1 MPKILII
8 EDEKN
13 IAELE
18 KDYLESNGFTVDI
31 EHDGEKGLQLALD
44 NTYSLVIID
53 LMLPNISGFSIIKKL
68 REHKDIPLLVV
79 SAKQKEVDKVRGLG
93 LGADDY
99 ITKPFS
105 PGELVAR
112 VKSNLMKY
120 NRLVGKS
127 VEEST
132 ITVGELL
139 IDLGTHEIFL
149 GEESLVFTTKEFEL
163 LAFMA
168 QNPNVAFSKERLFS
182 RIWGADNYG
191 DIATVTV
198 HIQKIRSKIEE
209 DSSSPKY
216 IETVWGVGY
225 RFVLH
230 EDGGK

>member
-1 MPKILII
+1 MAKILII

-18 KDYLESNGFTVDI
+18 KDYLESGGFTVDV
-31 EHDGEKGLQLALD
+31 ENDGMKGLEKALS
-44 NTYSLVIID
+44 NTYSLVIVD
-53 LMLPNISGFSIIKKL
+53 LMLPNISGFSIIKKI
-68 REHKDIPLLVV
+68 REQKDIPLLVV

-112 VKSNLMKY
+112 VKSNLMRY

-132 ITVGELL
+132 IRVGDLH
-139 IDLGTHEIFL
+139 IDLTSHEVVL
-149 GEESLVFTTKEFEL
+149 NEQTLVFTSKEFEL

-198 HIQKIRSKIEE
+198 HIQKIRSKIEK
-209 DSSSPKY
+209 DSSHPQF

-225 RFVLH
+225 RFVAH
-230 EDGGK
+230 NE

>member
-1 MPKILII
+1 MAKILVI
-8 EDEKN
+8 EDEVN

-18 KDYLESNGFTVDI
+18 KDYLESSGFEVDV
-31 EHDGEKGLQLALD
+31 EHDGEIGLEKALSE
-44 NTYSLVIID
+44 TYSLVIID
-53 LMLPNISGFSIIKKL
+53 LMLPNMSGFSVIKKI
-68 REHKDIPLLVV
+68 REFKDIPLLVV
-79 SAKQKEVDKVRGLG
+79 SAKVKEVDKIRGLG

-127 VEEST
+127 IEEST
-132 ITVGELL
+132 LTVGDLI
-139 IDLGTHEIFL
+139 IDLSTHEVSL
-149 GEESLVFTTKEFEL
+149 KGEVLVFTAKEFEL

-168 QNPNVAFSKERLFS
+168 QNPNVAFSKDRLFS

-209 DSSSPKY
+209 DSSHPRY

-225 RFVLH
+225 RFV
-230 EDGGK
+230 E

>member
-1 MPKILII
+1 MAKILII
-8 EDEKN
+8 EDEEN

-18 KDYLESNGFTVDI
+18 RDYLESNGYEVSV
-31 EHDGEKGLQLALD
+31 EHDGVLGLEKALSE
-44 NTYSLVIID
+44 TFSLVIVD
-53 LMLPNISGFSIIKKL
+53 LMLPNMSGFSIIKKI
-68 REHKDIPLLVV
+68 REQKDIPLLVV
-79 SAKQKEVDKVRGLG
+79 SAKIKEVDKIRGLG

-112 VKSNLMKY
+112 VQSNLMRY

-127 VEEST
+127 VEESKLQ
-132 ITVGELL
+132 VGDLE
-139 IDLGTHEIFL
+139 IDLSTHEVRL
-149 GEESLVFTTKEFEL
+149 KGDLLVFTTKEFEL

-168 QNPNVAFSKERLFS
+168 QNPNVAFSKDRLFS

-209 DSSSPKY
+209 DSSHPKY

-225 RFVLH
+225 RFV
-230 EDGGK
+230 D

>member
-1 MPKILII
+1 
-8 EDEKN
+8 
-13 IAELE
+13 
-18 KDYLESNGFTVDI
+18 
-31 EHDGEKGLQLALD
+31 
-44 NTYSLVIID
+44 
-53 LMLPNISGFSIIKKL
+53 MLPNLSGFSIIKRI

-79 SAKQKEVDKVRGLG
+79 SAKIKEVDKIRGLG

-127 VEEST
+127 VDEHT
-132 ITVGELL
+132 IEVGDLS
-139 IDLGTHEIFL
+139 IDISTHEVIL
-149 GEESLVFTTKEFEL
+149 NGETLVFTTKEFEL

-209 DSSSPKY
+209 DSSNPRY

-225 RFVLH
+225 RFV
-230 EDGGK
+230 D

>member
-1 MPKILII
+1 MAKILII
-8 EDEKN
+8 EDENN

-18 KDYLESNGFTVDI
+18 KDYLESHNYEVDI
-31 EHDGEKGLQLALD
+31 ENDGALGLEKALSE
-44 NTYSLVIID
+44 TYSLVIVD
-53 LMLPNISGFSIIKKL
+53 LMLPNMSGFSIIKKI

-79 SAKQKEVDKVRGLG
+79 SAKIKEVDKIRGLG

-112 VKSNLMKY
+112 VQSNLMRY

-127 VEEST
+127 IEESK
-132 ITVGELL
+132 IVIRDLE
-139 IDLGTHEIFL
+139 IDLSTHEVYL
-149 GEESLVFTTKEFEL
+149 RGEKLFFITKEFEL

-168 QNPNVAFSKERLFS
+168 QNPNIAFSKDRLFS

-198 HIQKIRSKIEE
+198 HVQKIRSKIED
-209 DSSSPKY
+209 DSSQPKY

-225 RFVLH
+225 RFV
-230 EDGGK
+230 D

>member
-1 MPKILII
+1 MAKILVI
-8 EDEKN
+8 EDETN

-18 KDYLESNGFTVDI
+18 KDYLESNGFEVDI
-31 EHDGEKGLQLALD
+31 EHDGQKGLDLALE
-44 NTYSLVIID
+44 NTYSLVIVD
-53 LMLPNISGFSIIKKL
+53 LMLPNLSGFSIIKKI
-68 REHKDIPLLVV
+68 REHKDIPVIVV
-79 SAKQKEVDKVRGLG
+79 SAKLKEVDKIRGLG

-127 VEEST
+127 VEEHT
-132 ITVGELL
+132 IEIGDLL
-139 IDLGTHEIFL
+139 IDLSTHEVQL
-149 GEESLVFTTKEFEL
+149 KGETLIFTTKEFEL

-209 DSSSPKY
+209 DSSHPRY

-225 RFVLH
+225 RFV
-230 EDGGK
+230 D

>member
-1 MPKILII
+1 MAKILII
-8 EDEKN
+8 EDEIN

-18 KDYLESNGFTVDI
+18 KDYLESNGFEVEV
-31 EHDGEKGLQLALD
+31 EHDGQKGLDKALE
-44 NTYSLVIID
+44 NTYSLVIVD
-53 LMLPNISGFSIIKKL
+53 LMLPHLSGFSIIKRI
-68 REHKDIPLLVV
+68 REYKDIPLLVV
-79 SAKQKEVDKVRGLG
+79 SAKLKEVDKIRGLG

-127 VEEST
+127 IDENT
-132 ITVGELL
+132 ITVGDLI
-139 IDLGTHEIFL
+139 IDLSTHEVVL
-149 GEESLVFTTKEFEL
+149 NDESLIFTSKEFEL

-209 DSSSPKY
+209 DSSHPKY

-225 RFVLH
+225 RFV
-230 EDGGK
+230 D

>member
-1 MPKILII
+1 MAKVLII
-8 EDEKN
+8 EDEQN

-18 KDYLESNGFTVDI
+18 KDYLESSGFEVDV
-31 EHDGEKGLQLALD
+31 EHDGQAGLEKALSQ
-44 NTYSLVIID
+44 TYSLVIID
-53 LMLPNISGFSIIKKL
+53 LMLPNLSGFSVIKKI

-79 SAKQKEVDKVRGLG
+79 SAKLKEVDKIRGLG

-132 ITVGELL
+132 VEIGDLFIDLTTHEVKLKEELL
-139 IDLGTHEIFL
+139 I
-149 GEESLVFTTKEFEL
+149 FTTKEFEL

-209 DSSSPKY
+209 DSSHPKY

-225 RFVLH
+225 RFVDKS
-230 EDGGK
+230 E

>member
-1 MPKILII
+1 MAKILII
-8 EDEKN
+8 EDEVN

-18 KDYLESNGFTVDI
+18 KDYLESNGFEVEV
-31 EHDGEKGLQLALD
+31 EHDGQKGLDKALE
-44 NTYSLVIID
+44 NTYSLVIVD
-53 LMLPNISGFSIIKKL
+53 LMLPNLSGFSIIKRI
-68 REHKDIPLLVV
+68 REQKDIPLLVV
-79 SAKQKEVDKVRGLG
+79 SAKLKEVDKIRGLG

-120 NRLVGKS
+120 NRLVGKGI
-127 VEEST
+127 EEDT
-132 ITVGELL
+132 ITVGDLTIELS
-139 IDLGTHEIFL
+139 THEVL
-149 GEESLVFTTKEFEL
+149 LNGESLIFTSKEFEL

-209 DSSSPKY
+209 DSSHPKY

-225 RFVLH
+225 RFV
-230 EDGGK
+230 D

>member
-1 MPKILII
+1 MAKILVI
-8 EDEKN
+8 EDEEN

-18 KDYLESNGFTVDI
+18 KDYLESSGYEVDI
-31 EHDGEKGLQLALD
+31 VNDGQEGLEKALN
-44 NTYSLVIID
+44 NTYSLVIVD
-53 LMLPNISGFSIIKKL
+53 LMLPGMSGFSVIKRI
-68 REHKDIPLLVV
+68 REHKDIPLIVV
-79 SAKQKEVDKVRGLG
+79 SAKLKEVDKIRGLG

-99 ITKPFS
+99 MTKPFS

-120 NRLVGKS
+120 NRLVGKN
-127 VEEST
+127 VEDST
-132 ITVGELL
+132 VEIGELF
-139 IDLGTHEIFL
+139 IDLTSHEVTL
-149 GEESLVFTTKEFEL
+149 KGQALTFTSKEFEL

-209 DSSSPKY
+209 DSSHPTY

-225 RFVLH
+225 RFVDKN
-230 EDGGK
+230 E

>member
-1 MPKILII
+1 MPRILVI
-8 EDEKN
+8 EDEMN

-18 KDYLESNGFTVDI
+18 KDYLESNGFEVVL
-31 EHDGEKGLQLALD
+31 EHDGEDGLDRAL
-44 NTYSLVIID
+44 NETFSLVIVD
-53 LMLPNISGFSIIKKL
+53 LMLPNLSGFSIIKRI
-68 REHKDIPLLVV
+68 REQKDIPVLVV
-79 SAKQKEVDKVRGLG
+79 SAKVKEVDKIRGLG

-127 VEEST
+127 IEESC
-132 ITVGELL
+132 IKIKDLE
-139 IDLGTHEIFL
+139 IDLSTHEVTL
-149 GEESLVFTTKEFEL
+149 KGEKLTFTTKEFEL

-168 QNPNVAFSKERLFS
+168 QNPNVAFSKDRLFS

-209 DSSSPKY
+209 DSSHPKF

-225 RFVLH
+225 RFV
-230 EDGGK
+230 D

>member
-1 MPKILII
+1 MAKILII

-18 KDYLESNGFTVDI
+18 KDYLESNGFEVDV
-31 EHDGEKGLQLALD
+31 EHDGQKGLDKALE
-44 NTYSLVIID
+44 NTYSLVIVD
-53 LMLPNISGFSIIKKL
+53 LMLPNLSGFSVIKKI

-79 SAKQKEVDKVRGLG
+79 SAKLKEVDKIRGLG

-127 VEEST
+127 VDEHT
-132 ITVGELL
+132 IEVGELV
-139 IDLGTHEIFL
+139 IDLSTHGVVLE
-149 GEESLVFTTKEFEL
+149 GKDLVFTTKEFEL

-209 DSSSPKY
+209 DSSHPRY

-225 RFVLH
+225 RFV
-230 EDGGK
+230 D

>member
-1 MPKILII
+1 MPRILVI
-8 EDEKN
+8 EDEEH

-18 KDYLESNGFTVDI
+18 KDYLETSGFEVTV
-31 EHDGEKGLQLALD
+31 ENDGELGLERAL
-44 NTYSLVIID
+44 NETFSLVIVD
-53 LMLPNISGFSIIKKL
+53 LMLPNVSGFSIIKRI
-68 REHKDIPLLVV
+68 REQKDIPVLVV
-79 SAKQKEVDKVRGLG
+79 SAKAKEVDKIRGLG

-112 VKSNLMKY
+112 VQSNLMKY

-127 VEEST
+127 IEEST
-132 ITVGELL
+132 IEIGDLE
-139 IDLGTHEIFL
+139 IDLTTHEVRL
-149 GEESLVFTTKEFEL
+149 KGENLVFTAKEFEL
-163 LAFMA
+163 LTFMA

-209 DSSSPKY
+209 DSSHPKF

-225 RFVLH
+225 RFV
-230 EDGGK
+230 K

>member
-1 MPKILII
+1 MAKILII
-8 EDEKN
+8 EDEEH

-18 KDYLESNGFTVDI
+18 QDYLESNGYEVDV
-31 EHDGEKGLQLALD
+31 EHDGALGLEKALAE
-44 NTYSLVIID
+44 TYSLIIVD
-53 LMLPNISGFSIIKKL
+53 LMLPNMSGFSIIKKI

-79 SAKQKEVDKVRGLG
+79 SAKIKEVDKIRGLG

-112 VKSNLMKY
+112 VQANLMRY

-127 VEEST
+127 VEESKIT
-132 ITVGELL
+132 IKGLE
-139 IDLGTHEIFL
+139 IDLTSHEVKL
-149 GEESLVFTTKEFEL
+149 KGESLVFTSKEFEL

-168 QNPNVAFSKERLFS
+168 QNPNVAFSKDRLFS

-209 DSSSPKY
+209 DSSHPKY

-225 RFVLH
+225 RFV
-230 EDGGK
+230 E

>member
-1 MPKILII
+1 MAKILII
-8 EDEKN
+8 EDENN

-18 KDYLESNGFTVDI
+18 KDYLESHNYEVDI
-31 EHDGEKGLQLALD
+31 ENDGALGLEKALSE
-44 NTYSLVIID
+44 TYSLVIVD
-53 LMLPNISGFSIIKKL
+53 LMLPNMSGFSIIKKI

-79 SAKQKEVDKVRGLG
+79 SAKIKEVDKIRGLG

-112 VKSNLMKY
+112 VQSNLMRY

-127 VEEST
+127 IEESK
-132 ITVGELL
+132 IVIRDLE
-139 IDLGTHEIFL
+139 IDLSTHEVYL
-149 GEESLVFTTKEFEL
+149 RGEKLFFTTKEFEL

-168 QNPNVAFSKERLFS
+168 QNPNIAFSKDRLFS

-198 HIQKIRSKIEE
+198 HVQKIRSKIED
-209 DSSSPKY
+209 DSSQPKY

-225 RFVLH
+225 RFV
-230 EDGGK
+230 D

>member
-1 MPKILII
+1 MAKILII

-18 KDYLESNGFTVDI
+18 KDYLESGGFTVDV
-31 EHDGEKGLQLALD
+31 EYDGLKGLEKALS
-44 NTYSLVIID
+44 NTYSLVIVD
-53 LMLPNISGFSIIKKL
+53 LMLPNISGFSIIKKI
-68 REHKDIPLLVV
+68 REQKDIPLLVV

-112 VKSNLMKY
+112 VKSNLMRY

-132 ITVGELL
+132 ITIGELFV
-139 IDLGTHEIFL
+139 DLSSHQVL
-149 GEESLVFTTKEFEL
+149 LKGEELVFTSKEFEL

-209 DSSSPKY
+209 DSSHPKF

-225 RFVLH
+225 RFVGSS
-230 EDGGK
+230 E

>member
-1 MPKILII
+1 MAKILII
-8 EDEKN
+8 EDENN

-18 KDYLESNGFTVDI
+18 KDYLESHNYEVDI
-31 EHDGEKGLQLALD
+31 ENDGALGLEKALSE
-44 NTYSLVIID
+44 TYSLVIVD
-53 LMLPNISGFSIIKKL
+53 LMLPNMSGFSIIKKI

-79 SAKQKEVDKVRGLG
+79 SAKIKEVDKIRGLG

-112 VKSNLMKY
+112 VQSNLMRY

-127 VEEST
+127 IEESK
-132 ITVGELL
+132 IVIRDLE
-139 IDLGTHEIFL
+139 IDLSTHEVFL
-149 GEESLVFTTKEFEL
+149 RGEKLFFTTKEFEL

-168 QNPNVAFSKERLFS
+168 QNPNIAFSKDRLFS

-198 HIQKIRSKIEE
+198 HVQKIRSKIED
-209 DSSSPKY
+209 DSSQPKY

-225 RFVLH
+225 RFV
-230 EDGGK
+230 D

>member
-1 MPKILII
+1 MAKILVI
-8 EDEKN
+8 EDEVN

-18 KDYLESNGFTVDI
+18 KDYLESHDYEVDV
-31 EHDGEKGLQLALD
+31 EHDGEKGLEKALSE
-44 NTYSLVIID
+44 TYSLVIVD
-53 LMLPNISGFSIIKKL
+53 LMLPSLSGFSIIKRI
-68 REHKDIPLLVV
+68 REFKDIPILVV
-79 SAKQKEVDKVRGLG
+79 SAKLKEVDKIRGLG

-127 VEEST
+127 IEESS
-132 ITVGELL
+132 IEIRDLV
-139 IDLGTHEIFL
+139 IDLTSHEVTLKGEPLIF
-149 GEESLVFTTKEFEL
+149 TAKEFEL

-168 QNPNVAFSKERLFS
+168 QNTNVAFSKDRLFS

-198 HIQKIRSKIEE
+198 HIQKIRSKIET
-209 DSSSPKY
+209 DSSHPEY

-225 RFVLH
+225 RFV
-230 EDGGK
+230 E

>member
-1 MPKILII
+1 MPRILII

-18 KDYLESNGFTVDI
+18 KDYLELSGFSVDI
-31 EHDGEKGLQLALD
+31 EHDGIKGLELALT
-44 NTYSLVIID
+44 NTYSLVIVD

-68 REHKDIPLLVV
+68 REQKDIPLLVV
-79 SAKQKEVDKVRGLG
+79 SAKLKEVDKVRGLG

-112 VKSNLMKY
+112 VKANLMRY

-132 ITVGELL
+132 ISIGELM
-139 IDLGTHEIFL
+139 IDLGTHEVFL
-149 GEESLVFTTKEFEL
+149 KGKHIVFTTKEFEL

-209 DSSSPKY
+209 DTSSPRY

-225 RFVLH
+225 RFVSPS
-230 EDGGK
+230 E

>member
-1 MPKILII
+1 MPKILVI
-8 EDEKN
+8 EDEQN

-18 KDYLESNGFTVDI
+18 KDYLESNGFEVDV
-31 EHDGEKGLQLALD
+31 EHDGEDGLEKALAE
-44 NTYSLVIID
+44 TYSLVIVD
-53 LMLPNISGFSIIKKL
+53 LMLPSLSGFSIIKRI
-68 REHKDIPLLVV
+68 REHKDIPILVV
-79 SAKQKEVDKVRGLG
+79 SAKLKEVDKIRGLG

-127 VEEST
+127 IEEST
-132 ITVGELL
+132 IEIGDLF
-139 IDLGTHEIFL
+139 IDLSSHEVML
-149 GEESLVFTTKEFEL
+149 KGESLIFTAKEFEL

-209 DSSSPKY
+209 DSSHPRY

-225 RFVLH
+225 RFV
-230 EDGGK
+230 E

>member
-1 MPKILII
+1 MAKILII
-8 EDEKN
+8 EDEVN

-18 KDYLESNGFTVDI
+18 KDYLESNGFEVEV
-31 EHDGEKGLQLALD
+31 EHDGQKGLDKALE
-44 NTYSLVIID
+44 NTYSLVIVD
-53 LMLPNISGFSIIKKL
+53 LMLPNLSGFSIIKRI

-79 SAKQKEVDKVRGLG
+79 SAKMKEVDKIRGLG

-127 VEEST
+127 IEENT
-132 ITVGELL
+132 ITVGDLI
-139 IDLGTHEIFL
+139 IDLSTHEVVL
-149 GEESLVFTTKEFEL
+149 NGESLIFTSKEFEL

-209 DSSSPKY
+209 DSSHPKY

-225 RFVLH
+225 RFV
-230 EDGGK
+230 D